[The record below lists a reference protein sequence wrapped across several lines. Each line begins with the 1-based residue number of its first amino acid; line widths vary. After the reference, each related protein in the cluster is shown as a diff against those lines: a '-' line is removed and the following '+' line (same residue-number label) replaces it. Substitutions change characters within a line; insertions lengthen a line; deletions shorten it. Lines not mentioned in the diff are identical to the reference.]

1 MEARCSPAEIH
12 LTVLGAPP
20 DLVVLWSEASVGG
33 YSLERVLSQVQLN
46 RIRLRAARLWPPA
59 AYTLGLAAAVT
70 VEAIVASSRRALSL
84 LTVLGGEF
92 GVRNRVGALPVQ
104 LAPSGIVQTR
114 VPSLS
119 TRERV
124 LVETAL
130 GG

>member
-1 MEARCSPAEIH
+1 M
-12 LTVLGAPP
+12 
-20 DLVVLWSEASVGG
+20 
-33 YSLERVLSQVQLN
+33 QLN
-46 RIRLRAARLWPPA
+46 RIQARAARLWPPA
-59 AYTLGLAAAVT
+59 AYTLGMAAAVA
-70 VEAIVASSRRALSL
+70 VDAIVHSSRRALSL

-92 GVRNRVGALPVQ
+92 GVRGRVGALPIH
-104 LAPSGIVQTR
+104 LGPSGIVHTR